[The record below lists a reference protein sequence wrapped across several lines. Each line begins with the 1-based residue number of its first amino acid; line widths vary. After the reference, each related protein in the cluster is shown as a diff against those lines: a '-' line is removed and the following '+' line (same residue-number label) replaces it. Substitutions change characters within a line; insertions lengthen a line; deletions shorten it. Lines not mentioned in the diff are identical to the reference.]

1 VNYILRSS
9 EQFNMVYLVPDGI
22 FNGGATPV
30 GRNVDEVG
38 EIYVEWDPKCSSKPS
53 TSSLTILTLW
63 KG

>member
-22 FNGGATPV
+22 FNGGATTV
-30 GRNVDEVG
+30 GRNVDEMG
-38 EIYVEWDPKCSSKPS
+38 EIYVDPKCSFKPS
-53 TSSLTILTLW
+53 TSSLTILIG